1 MGWGQCCSQID
12 PNATDGTGPGCS
24 RGGQCR
30 TDSFYD
36 QDAEL
41 WASWGVDFLKCASAR
56 APCPRRLPLFLL
68 LQL

>member
-12 PNATDGTGPGCS
+12 ENATDGTGPGCS

-30 TDSFYD
+30 TDSYYR

-41 WASWGVDFLKCASAR
+41 FASWGVDCKYTSN
-56 APCPRRLPLFLL
+56 
-68 LQL
+68 LQLLVR